1 MRRRCMGLIGLFS
14 LSLFSGFAQAPSDT
28 DRHVVLD
35 VVVTDKSGKPV
46 AGLQQQDFTL
56 LDNKQPRKLTRLG
69 SPRGDAVQGVQL
81 HPIRRWKLFCWSMKS
96 IPTSR
101 TFRLRERRSKNFYV
115 SMAANFRARLHWLF
129 LSDSG
134 IALGNLTT
142 QDGNALATGIKQNR
156 AGLRSITRS
165 QGMYGAN
172 DRVGLS
178 LNSLQ
183 ELANYEAPRPG
194 RKLVIWIS
202 PGWPLL
208 SGPNIILS
216 DKDQQRLFS
225 QIVGISDS
233 LRRARITLYSID
245 PLGTQDTGGFRT
257 SYYEEFTKGVKK
269 AHQVQIGDLG
279 LQVIATQSGGRV
291 LISNNDVTG
300 QIASVVGDANAF
312 YVLTFDAPAGDG
324 PNEYHALEIK
334 LDKSGLK
341 ALTRTG
347 YYAQPA
353 R

>member
-1 MRRRCMGLIGLFS
+1 MRIHCMSWIGLFS
-14 LSLFSGFAQAPSDT
+14 LSLCSGFAQAPPSGID
-28 DRHVVLD
+28 HHIVLD
-35 VVVTDKSGKPV
+35 VVITDKSGKPV
-46 AGLQQQDFTL
+46 SGLQQQDFTL
-56 LDNKQPRKLTRLG
+56 LDNKQPRRIDAFEAAAASDPPVDIVFLVDEVNTDFTHVSFARAQIEKFLRLNG
-69 SPRGDAVQGVQL
+69 GELPRPASL
-81 HPIRRWKLFCWSMKS
+81 
-96 IPTSR
+96 
-101 TFRLRERRSKNFYV
+101 
-115 SMAANFRARLHWLF
+115 AF
-129 LSDSG
+129 LSDAG
-134 IALGNLTT
+134 IMVGNLTT
-142 QDGNALATGIKQNR
+142 QDGNALATELDQNK

-165 QGMYGAN
+165 QGVYGAN

-300 QIASVVGDANAF
+300 QIASVVGDATAF

>member
-1 MRRRCMGLIGLFS
+1 MRTHCMSLIGLFS
-14 LSLFSGFAQAPSDT
+14 LSLFSGFAQAPASGT
-28 DRHVVLD
+28 DHRIVLD

-46 AGLQQQDFTL
+46 SGLQQQDFTL
-56 LDNKQPRKLTRLG
+56 LDNKQPRKIDSFEASAASDPPVEIVFLVDEVNTDFTHVSFARAQIEKFLRRDG
-69 SPRGDAVQGVQL
+69 GELPRPASLAVMSDAGVA
-81 HPIRRWKLFCWSMKS
+81 M
-96 IPTSR
+96 
-101 TFRLRERRSKNFYV
+101 
-115 SMAANFRARLHWLF
+115 
-129 LSDSG
+129 
-134 IALGNLTT
+134 GNVTT
-142 QDGNALATGIKQNR
+142 QDGNALATELDQNR

-165 QGMYGAN
+165 QGIYGAN

-208 SGPNIILS
+208 SGPNIILGE
-216 DKDQQRLFS
+216 KDQQRLFS

-233 LRRARITLYSID
+233 LRRARITLCSID
-245 PLGTQDTGGFRT
+245 PLGTQDAGGFRT
-257 SYYEEFTKGVKK
+257 TYYEEFTKGVKK

-291 LISNNDVTG
+291 LISNNDVTA
-300 QIASVVGDANAF
+300 QIASVVEDAKAF